1 MEVCNLLCYSLVL
14 LILYKLLDRLIR
26 IPYIGRYDE
35 RYIFVTGCVTGF
47 GHELVKRLDRLGC
60 HVFAGCLTEK
70 GETELNKICSNRV
83 QTIPLDV
90 TRHESVLKAYEL
102 VKSKLPEG
110 KGTFQMNSRVSIY

>member
-1 MEVCNLLCYSLVL
+1 MELSSFLCCSLIL

-35 RYIFVTGCVTGF
+35 RYIFVTGCDTGF

-70 GETELNKICSNRV
+70 GETELNKICSDRLH
-83 QTIPLDV
+83 TIPLDV
-90 TRHESVLKAYEL
+90 SKHESVLKAYEL

-110 KGTFQMNSRVSIY
+110 KGKC